1 LNINGTLITDEAAS
15 LQSSATDNDTGV
27 AAGADN
33 EVAWSTLL
41 STMSASLKNELT
53 TLGILPSTGEAS
65 GDASAVFP
73 QAAVRTIGNTASDFV
88 QVGTNVTDL
97 QFSNSSG
104 NAIASGTATQIFATH
119 NGAQIFLYADSG
131 NNVLLGR
138 EGTSS
143 DGGQTWTASV
153 TGTVAFALVLDESI
167 TSGNVSGGN
176 VWTIQYEALKHT
188 NTSGI
193 DDADTLDLSGLVD
206 VKA

>member
-1 LNINGTLITDEAAS
+1 LSKRCLCLFSFTAGCKRAAHLPTEEVMAVLNINGNLIIDEAAS
-15 LQSSATDNDTGV
+15 LQTSATDNDTGV

-97 QFSNSSG
+97 Q
-104 NAIASGTATQIFATH
+104 
-119 NGAQIFLYADSG
+119 
-131 NNVLLGR
+131 
-138 EGTSS
+138 
-143 DGGQTWTASV
+143 
-153 TGTVAFALVLDESI
+153 
-167 TSGNVSGGN
+167 
-176 VWTIQYEALKHT
+176 
-188 NTSGI
+188 
-193 DDADTLDLSGLVD
+193 
-206 VKA
+206 